1 MTRSRNGSPLAAFHF
16 IRDRLISPQG
26 KRSLSGGRTL
36 IIGRFRAAYAMVVL
50 ALAALGLT
58 ASPATA
64 GALQCAPF
72 ARQVSGIKLFGNA
85 NTWWGQAEGRYDRGH
100 NPRVG
105 AVLAFAASRS
115 MPVGHVAM
123 VSKVVNDREVLLTHA
138 NWSYRGGVER
148 NVRAIDVSP
157 NNDWTDVR
165 VWYGPIGGLGLRSN
179 PARGFIYPEASTADQ
194 PVRMAS
200 LDTAAAAF

>member
-1 MTRSRNGSPLAAFHF
+1 MSAGFRAVFATVLLALSTLA
-16 IRDRLISPQG
+16 ISP
-26 KRSLSGGRTL
+26 
-36 IIGRFRAAYAMVVL
+36 
-50 ALAALGLT
+50 
-58 ASPATA
+58 ASA
-64 GALQCAPF
+64 GVLQCAPF
-72 ARQVSGIKLFGNA
+72 ARQVSGIDLHGNA

-100 NPRVG
+100 EPRVG

-123 VSKVVNDREVLLTHA
+123 VSKVVSGREVLLTHA

-165 VWYGPIGGLGLRSN
+165 VWYGPIGNLGLRSN
-179 PARGFIYPEASTADQ
+179 AAKGFIYASAPKAAQPAPVLIASAD
-194 PVRMAS
+194 
-200 LDTAAAAF
+200 AAVAAIPAAF

>member
-1 MTRSRNGSPLAAFHF
+1 MSAGFRAVFATVLLALSTLA
-16 IRDRLISPQG
+16 ISP
-26 KRSLSGGRTL
+26 
-36 IIGRFRAAYAMVVL
+36 
-50 ALAALGLT
+50 
-58 ASPATA
+58 ASA
-64 GALQCAPF
+64 GVLQCAPF
-72 ARQVSGIKLFGNA
+72 ARQVSGIELHGNA

-100 NPRVG
+100 EPRVG

-123 VSKVVNDREVLLTHA
+123 VSKVVSGREVLLTHA

-165 VWYGPIGGLGLRSN
+165 VWYGPIGNLGLRSN
-179 PARGFIYPEASTADQ
+179 AAKGFIYASAPKAAQ
-194 PVRMAS
+194 PAPVLIAS
-200 LDTAAAAF
+200 ADTAVAAIPAAF

>member
-1 MTRSRNGSPLAAFHF
+1 M
-16 IRDRLISPQG
+16 I
-26 KRSLSGGRTL
+26 GG
-36 IIGRFRAAYAMVVL
+36 FRAFFAASVL
-50 ALAALGLT
+50 ALSALIV
-58 ASPATA
+58 APATA
-64 GALQCAPF
+64 GTLQCAPF
-72 ARQVSGIKLFGNA
+72 AREISGIDIHGNA

-100 NPRVG
+100 EPRVG

-123 VSKVVNDREVLLTHA
+123 VSKVVSDREVQLTHA
-138 NWSYRGGVER
+138 NWSYRGGIER

-179 PARGFIYPEASTADQ
+179 PAKGFIYAAAPKSVDQ
-194 PVRMAS
+194 PVQIAS
-200 LDTAAAAF
+200 AEDSTGGPSLRAAF